1 MSFRLGEL
9 CVNIGYEAVA
19 ALTAVLLL
27 DRENRIVLCIA
38 AATLHEL
45 GHLLMMRLCGVGV
58 RGISLRLFDVRIDAD
73 APRTLRSD
81 LCVTLGGAGVNL
93 LLAAVFMP
101 MGGFFGH
108 ANLALGCFNLLPV
121 FSLDGGRALYLLL
134 MRRYEPRVC
143 RRVIKVTSFLIL
155 LPLMTAGFYTL
166 IRSGYNYS
174 LLTVSLYLTAVLLLQ
189 P

>member
-9 CVNIGYEAVA
+9 RIYVGYEAVA

-27 DRENRIVLCIA
+27 DRENRIVLCMTA
-38 AATLHEL
+38 AVLHEL
-45 GHLLMMRLCGVGV
+45 GHLLMMRLCGIGV

-73 APRTLRSD
+73 APRTFRDD
-81 LCVTLGGAGVNL
+81 LCVTLGGVGVNL
-93 LLAAVFMP
+93 LLAAAFVP
-101 MGGFFGH
+101 SGSFFGH

-134 MRRYEPRVC
+134 MRRHEPRVC
-143 RRVIKVTSFLIL
+143 GRVVKIISFLIL